1 MHLLA
6 VGFIP
11 VALARSGLSVAPYHR
26 PGYARRLVEIFDS
39 RTSRMVMR
47 STKGAMN
54 LKMKIHSAVR
64 RAFSRAVERFGFSG
78 KGIKKPRAAGGSEV
92 ARGHVKVREVRVR

>member
-1 MHLLA
+1 
-6 VGFIP
+6 
-11 VALARSGLSVAPYHR
+11 
-26 PGYARRLVEIFDS
+26 
-39 RTSRMVMR
+39 MVMR

-78 KGIKKPRAAGGSEV
+78 KGIKNPV
-92 ARGHVKVREVRVR
+92 LLVDQQ